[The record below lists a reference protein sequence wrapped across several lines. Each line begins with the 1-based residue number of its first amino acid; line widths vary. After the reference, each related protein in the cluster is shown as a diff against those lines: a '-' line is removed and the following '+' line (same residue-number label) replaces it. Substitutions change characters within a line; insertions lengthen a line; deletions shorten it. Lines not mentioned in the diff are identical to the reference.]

1 LKQWFENLI
10 FCVEKDEERLS
21 WTFMDNYN
29 IIAIIKSIRKL
40 SILERKIK
48 IAIAKQEVLIVILKS
63 VANYD

>member
-1 LKQWFENLI
+1 
-10 FCVEKDEERLS
+10 
-21 WTFMDNYN
+21 MDNYN

-63 VANYD
+63 VANYDWVWVSYYILLSYIIFDL